1 MRQVFCVNILDFL
14 PCAKLI
20 ILYLFVGSFKFIF
33 KQLQYFGGGLI
44 EFCLWKLP
52 FDSITNP
59 SEANRNTYLTPRFLI
74 NSNIFS

>member
-1 MRQVFCVNILDFL
+1 MRQVFCLNILDFL

-44 EFCLWKLP
+44 EGSYVAAAQSRNVSEQSNS
-52 FDSITNP
+52 SIRSTQ
-59 SEANRNTYLTPRFLI
+59 AHI
-74 NSNIFS
+74 H